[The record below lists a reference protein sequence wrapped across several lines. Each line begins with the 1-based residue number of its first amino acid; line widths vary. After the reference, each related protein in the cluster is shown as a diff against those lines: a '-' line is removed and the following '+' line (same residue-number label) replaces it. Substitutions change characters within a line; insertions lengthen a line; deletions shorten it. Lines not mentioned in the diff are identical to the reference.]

1 MSKKRQKNK
10 NTEKGKQGESSTVF
24 YRNIFVGDFRNN
36 SASYRPNEPLNL
48 SSLPPKK
55 GPGKH
60 FRKTKDN
67 KVTAWQKGGF
77 IMISNILL

>member
-55 GPGKH
+55 GPGKPSI
-60 FRKTKDN
+60 KLPKD
-67 KVTAWQKGGF
+67 KG
-77 IMISNILL
+77 